1 MAVPAQL
8 FQAASVK
15 GNRED
20 LIDKIFQVSPTETPI
35 TSAAG
40 KVTATSVFHEW
51 QVDSLAA
58 PVSTNAAIDGD
69 DATLQS
75 QTATQRL
82 GNHCQIL
89 TKVIGVSR
97 RANLIK
103 KAGRGMELGYLK
115 AKAMTELKRDI
126 EKTAVSLN
134 PAVAAT
140 TSVAGKMGGLAV
152 QCVTNTSHG
161 SGGSTAAWTAGAP
174 TTAPTS
180 GTGRALTAAQV
191 STVQQSIFTNSGTQ
205 PGEIFLS
212 PAHKVVFSAF
222 TGIAT
227 NRLDLNKKT
236 QQGAIIVGAD
246 VYMGDFGAINIVP
259 HYMMAGST
267 DAFIL
272 NTDYIDVAFLDGIKE
287 SALAKT
293 GDSERILITADC
305 TLAVRS
311 PAAQGKISD
320 LTGG

>member
-115 AKAMTELKRDI
+115 AKAKW
-126 EKTAVSLN
+126 
-134 PAVAAT
+134 AAWRCNVLLT
-140 TSVAGKMGGLAV
+140 HHTVLAV
-152 QCVTNTSHG
+152 LLLLG
-161 SGGSTAAWTAGAP
+161 LL
-174 TTAPTS
+174 
-180 GTGRALTAAQV
+180 ALQLLRLHLV
-191 STVQQSIFTNSGTQ
+191 PV
-205 PGEIFLS
+205 
-212 PAHKVVFSAF
+212 AH
-222 TGIAT
+222 
-227 NRLDLNKKT
+227 
-236 QQGAIIVGAD
+236 
-246 VYMGDFGAINIVP
+246 
-259 HYMMAGST
+259 
-267 DAFIL
+267 
-272 NTDYIDVAFLDGIKE
+272 
-287 SALAKT
+287 
-293 GDSERILITADC
+293 
-305 TLAVRS
+305 
-311 PAAQGKISD
+311 
-320 LTGG
+320 

>member
-1 MAVPAQL
+1 MAVPSNL
-8 FQAASVK
+8 YQAASVK
-15 GNRED
+15 GSRED

-69 DATLQS
+69 DATLQA

-97 RANLIK
+97 RTNLIK
-103 KAGRGMELGYLK
+103 KAGRGLELGYLK

-161 SGGSTAAWTAGAP
+161 VGGSTAAWTSGAP

-205 PGEIFLS
+205 PTEIYLS
-212 PAHKVVFSAF
+212 PAHKVVFSGF

-227 NRLDLNKKT
+227 NRLDLKT
-236 QQGAIIVGAD
+236 KSQQGAIIVGAD

-259 HYMMAGST
+259 HYMMSGST

-272 NTDYIDVAFLDGIKE
+272 NTDYIDLAFLDGIKE
-287 SALAKT
+287 SPLAKT